1 MFYADFAGIMAFA
14 SLNANVVNAVIMLFL
29 FALGQGLI
37 LIIAGVL
44 TSKVKTMKNFYA
56 VSDFLLKAS
65 GFLLVVA
72 SLYIYYKIFAPLIV
86 K

>member
-1 MFYADFAGIMAFA
+1 MAFA
-14 SLNANVVNAVIMLFL
+14 SLGANVLNAVIMLFL

-37 LIIAGVL
+37 LVLAGVL
-44 TSKVKTMKNFYA
+44 TSKLKTMKKFYTI
-56 VSDFLLKAS
+56 SDLLLKFS

-72 SLYIYYKIFAPLIV
+72 SMYIYYKIFAPLLV